1 MVIDDLN
8 SIAGVKSVHYIYYVT
23 TQQFNDGIQNIVYD
37 FAFKYDF
44 IPTLYKLTG
53 DHFNPVNSTVNVN
66 FINHTINMAT
76 PDSYAGLQHL
86 GYLDNLWPPTVDNG
100 LMYVCDTF
108 DTLLSLTDVKQG
120 SFAIVGDNTYIL
132 NMYPSNRAGSWLK
145 LKSSVVAVYTVP
157 IPTTSEIFVDFKRT
171 DTYTANGSREYPFKT
186 LTDAYTAA
194 VSFVTASSPIT
205 IVLISGNTVAENV
218 TIAKG
223 HIFITGDTN
232 SWTHSPII
240 FTGSLTFSGQN
251 NSINENHFA
260 VSGIGIN
267 GVNGTNVITV
277 SGNHPQRLYLKDVWV
292 TVNGSSHGINITNAD
307 SITYAID
314 SKIMH
319 NGTGDYHCINMTAG
333 VCNLDNIETTGN
345 TLGVAAVSNGAH
357 LNLTNSTIETS
368 GSYAIEVYGTSSQIT
383 LNDCTVI
390 TTAANSHGIELET
403 AGATAYITDVSFS
416 VPVSATGKVIQGVAG
431 TYLYYGKI
439 YYLPDS
445 NGVTTNTQINPL
457 ITKAPIASLG

>member
-1 MVIDDLN
+1 MIIDDLN
-8 SIAGVKSVHYIYYVT
+8 SLAGVKPIHYIYYVT

-37 FAFKYDF
+37 FAFKYDY
-44 IPTLYKLTG
+44 IPTLYKSTG
-53 DHFNPVNSTVNVN
+53 NHFNPVNSTINVN
-66 FINHTINMAT
+66 FINHTVNMAV
-76 PDSYAGLQHL
+76 PDSYAGLQHS
-86 GYLDNLWPPTVDNG
+86 GYLDNLWPPTVENG

-108 DTLLSLTDVKQG
+108 DSLLGISDVKQG
-120 SFAIVGDNTYIL
+120 SFGIVGDNTYIL
-132 NMYPSNRAGSWLK
+132 NTYPSNRAGSWLK
-145 LKSSVVAVYTVP
+145 LKSGIVTVYTVP

-171 DTYTANGSREYPFKT
+171 DTYTANGSREYPFTK
-186 LTDAYTAA
+186 LADAYNAA
-194 VSFVTASSPIT
+194 VSFVTSTSPIT

-277 SGNHPQRLYLKDVWV
+277 LGNHPQRLYLKDVWL
-292 TVNGSSHGINITNAD
+292 TVNGSAHGININNSD
-307 SITYAID
+307 SITYAVD

-319 NGTGDYHCINMTAG
+319 NGSGDYHCINMNNG
-333 VCNLDNIETTGN
+333 ICNLDNIETTGS
-345 TLGVAAVSNGAH
+345 TLGIAAISGGAH
-357 LNLTNSTIETS
+357 LNLTNSSIETS
-368 GSYAIEVYGTSSQIT
+368 GAYAIEVYGASSQLT
-383 LNDCTVI
+383 LTDCTVK
-390 TTAANSHGIELET
+390 TTAANSVGVELET
-403 AGATAYITDVSFS
+403 AGATALISNVSFS
-416 VPVSATGKVIQGVAG
+416 VPVSATGKVIEGVAG

-439 YYLPDS
+439 YYLPDD
-445 NGVTTNTQINPL
+445 NGVTTNTQINAL